1 MRNSKALLIAALAGM
16 SLMSFCTSSNDDD
29 INPAEVNE
37 VQQGPK
43 MTFENTEFQ
52 FGVIQQG
59 DKVEH
64 TFTFKNEGNAPLI
77 INHASGSCG
86 CTVPSYPK
94 EPIAAGQTGEI
105 HVVFNSA
112 GKRGM
117 QSKYVTLK
125 TNQGETP
132 IKIYL
137 KGEVKVPAT
146 PAAE

>member
-1 MRNSKALLIAALAGM
+1 MKKVIRNTKALLFAAVAGV
-16 SLMSFCTSSNDDD
+16 SLMSFY
-29 INPAEVNE
+29 NPATDENPTE
-37 VQQGPK
+37 INAVQQGPN
-43 MTFENTEFQ
+43 MTFEHTEFQ
-52 FGVIQQG
+52 FGTIQQG

-64 TFTFKNEGNAPLI
+64 TFTFKNEGDAPLI

-94 EPIAAGQTGEI
+94 EPIAPGKSGEI

-132 IKIYL
+132 VKIYL
-137 KGEVKVPAT
+137 KGEVKVPA
-146 PAAE
+146 AE